1 MTWVDLLL
9 AAIAGVWAGMINTV
23 VGSGSLVTFPTLLAL
38 GLPPVMANTT
48 NNIGLVPGSIS
59 GTVGMLPEVKALK
72 HELIRLGPLALLGG
86 LAGALLLLWL
96 PSSAF
101 DTIVPILVAIG
112 CILVVLQPWLTQ
124 KMAAR
129 AGRLAAEGRPPS
141 SRKPWWPL
149 PAIALS
155 STYGGYF
162 GAAQGLLHMA
172 ILSLAMP
179 DESWPRLNALKN
191 ALASI
196 INFTAAIVFILVA
209 PVSWPYVGALAV
221 GSVIGGQL
229 GARVGRRLPA
239 VAYRV
244 IIVVIGVI
252 AIINQ
257 LVK

>member
-1 MTWVDLLL
+1 MSWVDLLL
-9 AAIAGVWAGMINTV
+9 AGLAGIWAGMINTV

-48 NNIGLVPGSIS
+48 NNIGLVAGGIS

-72 HELIRLGPLALLGG
+72 HELVRLGPAALVGG
-86 LAGALLLLWL
+86 LAGALLLLKL

-101 DTIVPILVAIG
+101 DTIVPILIAVG
-112 CILVVLQPWLTQ
+112 CILVVLQPWLTK

-129 AGRLAAEGRPPS
+129 AGRLAAQGTPPPT
-141 SRKPWWPL
+141 RKPWWPL

-172 ILSLAMP
+172 ILGIAIP
-179 DESWPRLNALKN
+179 DEPWARLNALKN
-191 ALASI
+191 ALATI
-196 INFTAAIVFILVA
+196 INFTAAVVFVLVA
-209 PVSWPYVGALAV
+209 PVSWPHVAALAV
-221 GSVIGGQL
+221 GSTIGGLL
-229 GARVGRRLPA
+229 GARVGRKLPA

-252 AIINQ
+252 AIANQ
-257 LVK
+257 LLK